1 MNTKMIQELG
11 KRMDSQ
17 NKKLQVFF
25 FFIKNTISL
34 VRFSHSV
41 VSNSLQPHGLQHARF
56 PCPSL
61 SPRVCSS
68 SFLLNLWCHLT
79 MCMCILTKLKI
90 KKKSSSPKG
99 CLPFK
104 SPRRK
109 PAGSPPGTPAAGRS
123 SPGKI
128 APFVFLS
135 TLELS
140 LPSWEHLTFLFQNQR
155 PWVLKKNSE
164 KHWFSTIKQQGVGS
178 RYVQYRFE
186 NCRMDFFTSPR
197 EAKTRANNWCRIK

>member
-1 MNTKMIQELG
+1 MCILLLLL
-11 KRMDSQ
+11 R
-17 NKKLQVFF
+17 
-25 FFIKNTISL
+25 
-34 VRFSHSV
+34 HSV
-41 VSNSLQPHGLQHARF
+41 MSKSLQPHGLQHTRF
-56 PCPSL
+56 PWPSL

-68 SFLLNLWCHLT
+68 SFPLNLWCYLT

-123 SPGKI
+123 SPRKI
-128 APFVFLS
+128 APSVFLS

-140 LPSWEHLTFLFQNQR
+140 LPPWEYLTFLFQNQR
-155 PWVLKKNSE
+155 PWVLRKNSE
-164 KHWFSTIKQQGVGS
+164 NHWFSTSKQQGVGS
-178 RYVQYRFE
+178 RYVQYSFG

-197 EAKTRANNWCRIK
+197 RG